1 MVYVVDITIRLFS
14 TRQAK
19 QVIDQKGC
27 GLLINTPLNAAFFTL
42 SVTAMSVS
50 AGLRSGPAAFK
61 DSAPARSSI
70 RSVPRS
76 LAHVVCCRRRRRW
89 RGHLSRQKYR

>member
-1 MVYVVDITIRLFS
+1 
-14 TRQAK
+14 
-19 QVIDQKGC
+19 
-27 GLLINTPLNAAFFTL
+27 
-42 SVTAMSVS
+42 MSVS

-89 RGHLSRQKYR
+89 RGHLSRQNQGTRTDKTSKAQAKRLRVKVREAVMLEKKWH

>member
-1 MVYVVDITIRLFS
+1 
-14 TRQAK
+14 
-19 QVIDQKGC
+19 
-27 GLLINTPLNAAFFTL
+27 
-42 SVTAMSVS
+42 MSVS

-76 LAHVVCCRRRRRW
+76 LAHVVAVAAGVVISLDKSIDEVISERILAWLIIRRNFSISSHHYVLCSAAERVTPM
-89 RGHLSRQKYR
+89 GA

>member
-1 MVYVVDITIRLFS
+1 MVYVVDITVRLFS
-14 TRQAK
+14 TRQA
-19 QVIDQKGC
+19 QAIQTEEGC
-27 GLLINTPLNAAFFTL
+27 VLLIYTPLNAAFFTL

-61 DSAPARSSI
+61 DSAPTRSSI

-76 LAHVVCCRRRRRW
+76 LAHVVYYRRGRRW
-89 RGHLSRQKYR
+89 RGHLSRQNYR